1 MSYSGEKMT
10 SQVQK
15 AKSFRKLHVPGEPLI
30 LFNIWDPGSA
40 KAVGEAGAK
49 ALATSSGAVS
59 ESNGYTDGEHTPLSF
74 VMENLRRIVEATD
87 LPVTVDLESGY
98 GETSKKVGETI
109 GLALKAGAIG
119 CHLEDRFP
127 ENGSLRKTTQEVDGI
142 RHDPQRGDE
151 AKVS

>member
-15 AKSFRKLHVPGEPLI
+15 AKSFRKLHVPSEPLI

-49 ALATSSGAVS
+49 TLPTSSWAGS
-59 ESNGYTDGEHTPLSF
+59 ESNGDTDGEHKPLSL
-74 VMENLRRIVEATD
+74 VLGKLRQIVEATG

-98 GETSKKVGETI
+98 GDTLKQAGET
-109 GLALKAGAIG
+109 
-119 CHLEDRFP
+119 
-127 ENGSLRKTTQEVDGI
+127 
-142 RHDPQRGDE
+142 
-151 AKVS
+151 